1 VEPNKE
7 PLSSLEPV
15 TPGSKGEDSIKTD
28 FEQFYESS
36 LLPYL
41 DGLKLGAS
49 AYRNW
54 KYFTI
59 ATVICTVVFFCL
71 FQFFKFQSGALLGGL
86 SLIIT
91 LSGVYFFTQ
100 KSEKYVDDFKDQ
112 IIRKIIFHIDKEAIY
127 KPMHFVSK
135 KEYKAS
141 GLFRRRFTEY
151 DGDDY
156 WQSVYRGTS
165 FHCSELM
172 VRYEDSTTATT
183 LFKGLFISID
193 INPVY
198 AGATYVWMRGD
209 EQLPASVADE
219 EYRMYTLPDV
229 EKYTALTEGFRKVYS
244 VYTTHVSQAQQLISA
259 ERQLQMLELKLRTK
273 RDIVFSFVA
282 GKSYVALPFDDDLL
296 EPVKGNLNNKEAY
309 KKYFFTFLLV
319 FNIIKVLDLERL
331 K

>member
-1 VEPNKE
+1 MEPNKE
-7 PLSSLEPV
+7 HSFSLQPFA
-15 TPGSKGEDSIKTD
+15 GNAGEETIKTD
-28 FEQFYESS
+28 FEQFYEQA

-41 DGLKLGAS
+41 DGLNLEAS

-59 ATVICTVVFFCL
+59 CTAIGTVLFFSL
-71 FQFFKFQSGALLGGL
+71 FQFFHFQSGALLGGIL
-86 SLIIT
+86 FAFT
-91 LSGVYFFTQ
+91 LVGIYFFVQ
-100 KSEKYVDDFKDQ
+100 KNEKYVDDFKDQ
-112 IIRKIIFHIDKEAIY
+112 VIRKIILHIDEKAVY

-156 WQSVYRGTS
+156 WQSVYRHLS

-183 LFKGLFISID
+183 LFKGLFLSVDIS
-193 INPVY
+193 PVY
-198 AGATYVWMRGD
+198 AGATYVWTKGD

-219 EYRMYTLPDV
+219 QYRMYTLPDV
-229 EKYTALTEGFRKVYS
+229 ERYTALSEDFKKHFA
-244 VYTTHVSQAQQLISA
+244 VYTTHHSQAQYMITSD
-259 ERQLQMLELKLRTK
+259 RQQQMLELKKRTS

-282 GKSYVALPFDDDLL
+282 GKCYIALPMDEDLL
-296 EPVKGNLNNKEAY
+296 EPVKGDLKNKEVY

-319 FNIIKVLDLERL
+319 FNIIKTLELEKL